1 MLVLKIKCNKNKGLQ
16 SEGNKIYKTIKKKHL
31 YYHMKGLKDYKISI
45 INGNI

>member
-16 SEGNKIYKTIKKKHL
+16 SEGNKIYKTIKK
-31 YYHMKGLKDYKISI
+31 YIYIITRKDYKISI